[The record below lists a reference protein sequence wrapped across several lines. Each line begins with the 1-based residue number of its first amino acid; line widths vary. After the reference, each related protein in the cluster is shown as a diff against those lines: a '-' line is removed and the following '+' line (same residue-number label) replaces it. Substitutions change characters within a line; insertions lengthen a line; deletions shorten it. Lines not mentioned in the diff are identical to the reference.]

1 MDSCFKMKELLI
13 ALNMVALFQIKPIKL
28 SKINYLIWYKTLKM
42 NRCLWNF
49 RWKELFGFHWQKIYK
64 TALWTRWTRLSAK
77 KCLKMNQDL
86 YNFENLIQL
95 LFETVQIQYTITR
108 IHTIPIFLIS
118 RNSVKCVSFWDTT
131 IKHKPSL
138 NFFLIAII
146 HI

>member
-1 MDSCFKMKELLI
+1 MIL
-13 ALNMVALFQIKPIKL
+13 
-28 SKINYLIWYKTLKM
+28 YKTQKM
-42 NRCLWNF
+42 NQCLWNF
-49 RWKELFGFHWQKIYK
+49 RWKELFGFPWQKIYK
-64 TALWTRWTRLSAK
+64 MTLPVWTKFVYHYRRTFYWAK
-77 KCLKMNQDL
+77 FLQFARRYTMATPLERKVMSLMNQYL